1 MQKVLD
7 VDYSIKIIIKIT
19 YERVLILNFSIG
31 SWSAST
37 SPARSPSPAHYRIH
51 GGQHGRPSRKYQLHH
66 PTFGTTSLEQRSRSP
81 SPARLQ
87 EMHDRDM
94 YRNEMGTEYCKFFEF
109 CYVIKSLC
117 HKFSLNIVILKQR
130 RRKII

>member
-1 MQKVLD
+1 M
-7 VDYSIKIIIKIT
+7 IT

-87 EMHDRDM
+87 EMHDREM
-94 YRNEMGTEYCKFFEF
+94 YRNEMGTEYCKFYIQIFF
-109 CYVIKSLC
+109 
-117 HKFSLNIVILKQR
+117 
-130 RRKII
+130 